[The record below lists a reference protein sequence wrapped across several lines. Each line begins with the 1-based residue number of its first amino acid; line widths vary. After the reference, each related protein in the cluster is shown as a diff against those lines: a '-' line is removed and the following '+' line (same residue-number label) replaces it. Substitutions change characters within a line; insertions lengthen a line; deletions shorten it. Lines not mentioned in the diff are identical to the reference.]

1 MPAVGENWLF
11 AEGFQRNAASRVA
24 AISGLVL
31 TNTAK
36 MLLLICNAQLLDLF
50 LEEVTGLELL
60 ATLNVKEL
68 EDRSVGKQTRSAAKL
83 AAM

>member
-1 MPAVGENWLF
+1 
-11 AEGFQRNAASRVA
+11 
-24 AISGLVL
+24 
-31 TNTAK
+31 

-68 EDRSVGKQTRSAAKL
+68 EERSVGKQTRSAAKL

>member
-1 MPAVGENWLF
+1 
-11 AEGFQRNAASRVA
+11 
-24 AISGLVL
+24 
-31 TNTAK
+31 

-68 EDRSVGKQTRSAAKL
+68 EDRSVGKKHEKMNEIKIDFHRSFGAML
-83 AAM
+83 ACLWIVS